1 MRIPMQIKK
10 DNAVSEIIGFIL
22 IFVIVL
28 SLFAGTVAVYVP
40 AKATSAE
47 LGYQASTSDAM
58 SQMLSDIL
66 NGNLQPN
73 GNGITESFPM
83 GVPGVFFSQAESST
97 VGLNNQAPN
106 ISLNYNISVAFDYPS
121 STPASLINNTIAKSI
136 TIPGSPVGIAV
147 DTYNQNLYAISSGSS
162 DLYEINST
170 SNAVKTIS
178 NVIGSS
184 QFPIGITFDPHND
197 ILYITVVS
205 SNASLNGLI
214 EFNTLTHST
223 LMTSLPNIPYD
234 VSYDSSN
241 NEIYVTTYFNGSHSE
256 AVSGQV
262 YAISTSSNSIVCE
275 ISIPEGTAANGNS
288 NPLSIRPTGISYD
301 PSNGLLY
308 VSLHNGSNL
317 IVINPVTNEI
327 VNSLP
332 IASSTDT
339 AFDSANGS
347 VYVTQSQTIL
357 KNGHVHGRSKS
368 GQTSS
373 IISNYSIINGVDNQ
387 VVLDTSFNGCPSSV
401 VYDSSNHL
409 VYMALSSSNK
419 VSIFDGENNT
429 FTGKSLNVGTCPGV
443 GPNSMVFDPYNGY
456 IYVANF
462 GSGNISAI
470 NGHTVTLQSFN
481 PTKSGLPTSD
491 ILTAAGE
498 FYASAPTNF
507 VQSLEFTVSDG
518 MLVEQYMN
526 NNSRGLIYGLPL
538 LIQQNQLGTSL
549 TANIMNIGGSS
560 ISESST
566 EPIDITLSETR
577 SQQLNLTDGQQFAVG
592 NYSSKNVQG
601 VITAVIDTI
610 IVNTFTYT
618 INSTFSYLI
627 DEGLYKAFN
636 GTASLLPKV
645 WQFNGMPFEVTLDGN
660 ILTMSL
666 LSKIDLNTVSIKY
679 YSLGISL

>member
-1 MRIPMQIKK
+1 MRIPTHIKK

-47 LGYQASTSDAM
+47 LGYQSSTSDTM

-66 NGNLQPN
+66 HGNLQPN
-73 GNGITESFPM
+73 GTGITESFPM

-97 VGLNNQAPN
+97 IGLNNQAPN
-106 ISLNYNISVAFDYPS
+106 ISLNYNISVAYDYPS

-136 TIPGSPVGIAV
+136 TIPGSPVGIVV
-147 DTYNQNLYAISSGSS
+147 DTYNQNLYAISSGSTNLS
-162 DLYEINST
+162 EINST
-170 SNAVKTIS
+170 SNAVSNIS

-205 SNASLNGLI
+205 SNPSLNGLI
-214 EFNTLTHST
+214 EFNTLSGSHQ
-223 LMTSLPNIPYD
+223 MIGLPNIPYD
-234 VSYDSSN
+234 VAYDTSN
-241 NEIYVTTYFNGSHSE
+241 NEIYVTTYFNGSHNE
-256 AVSGQV
+256 NVSGQV

-275 ISIPEGTAANGNS
+275 ISIPAGKAPNGNS
-288 NPLSIRPTGISYD
+288 QLSIRPTGISYD

-308 VSLHNGSNL
+308 VSMHNGSNL
-317 IVINPVTNEI
+317 TVINPVINKI
-327 VNSLP
+327 VNNIP
-332 IASSTDT
+332 IESSTDT

-347 VYVTQSQTIL
+347 IYVTQSGKVLVEKTNKKGIVT
-357 KNGHVHGRSKS
+357 GS
-368 GQTSS
+368 TSHPV
-373 IISNYSIINGVDNQ
+373 SNYSIINGVDNQ
-387 VVLDTSFNGCPSSV
+387 VVLDTSFNGCPTSV

-409 VYMALSSSNK
+409 VYMALSSSNE
-419 VSIFDGENNT
+419 VSIFNGENNT
-429 FTGKSLNVGTCPGV
+429 LTGKSLSVGTSPGV

-456 IYVANF
+456 IYVTNF
-462 GSGNISAI
+462 GSGNISVI

-491 ILTAAGE
+491 FLTAAGE
-498 FYASAPTNF
+498 FYASAPTDF

-518 MLVEQYMN
+518 ILVEQYVN
-526 NNSRGLIYGLPL
+526 NNSLGLIYGLPVS
-538 LIQQNQLGTSL
+538 IQQNQLGTSL
-549 TANIMNIGGSS
+549 AANIMNIGGSS
-560 ISESST
+560 LSESST
-566 EPIDITLSETR
+566 QPIDITLSETR

-592 NYSSKNVQG
+592 NFSSRNAAG
-601 VITAVIDTI
+601 AITVVIDTI

-618 INSTFSYLI
+618 INSTFSNLI
-627 DEGLYKAFN
+627 DESLYREFN
-636 GTASLLPKV
+636 GTSSAAPRV
-645 WQFNGMPFEVTLDGN
+645 WQFNGIPLEVTMNGN
-660 ILTMSL
+660 ILTISL
-666 LSKIDLNTVSIKY
+666 LSKLNLNTVSIKY